1 MRLNRL
7 LAGLAVPCLLLLT
20 LSAPVGAQDND
31 AATDPAGQKEAPAP
45 SAPSP
50 ATEPAASGGAGDR
63 QAPFG
68 TAPTPQDYEA
78 SEQIREDLPVSF
90 PVDI

>member
-1 MRLNRL
+1 MRLYRL
-7 LAGLAVPCLLLLT
+7 LAGLAVPGLLLLT
-20 LSAPVGAQDND
+20 LSAPVGAQDDD
-31 AATDPAGQKEAPAP
+31 AAGQKEAPAP

-50 ATEPAASGGAGDR
+50 ATEPAASGDAGDR